1 MNMLEESAIADLD
14 EAISDGN
21 IYPVVVSVGY
31 RLFEA
36 LCLAGRVQIGP
47 GLFGYSHFVLDQ
59 NVNIYADLS
68 VTDWGYR
75 LQFSMGSVTS

>member
-1 MNMLEESAIADLD
+1 MNMVDENAIVDLD
-14 EAISDGN
+14 QAISDGK

-36 LCLAGRVQIGP
+36 LCLADRLQIGP

-68 VTDWGYR
+68 VSDWGFR
-75 LQFSMGSVTS
+75 LHFPMESATG